1 MKRRHSDQDAQSRS
15 DTSSNGIDTETDVG
29 HSGASSAQNTRRVR
43 EKMLSHSASPS
54 APPHPPSQPV
64 KKKRTRTLT
73 TPHQSAALHALL
85 AQSRFPT
92 TAMREQVGRSIGL
105 SARKVQV
112 WFQASISLVPLVFVN
127 LPANSQNQRQKA
139 RRPRD
144 SKNQGSPV
152 APARPPQYGPFP
164 NVPAAPFLH
173 SSASSTVNPPSL
185 PSDELY
191 ATTHSASAPFVH
203 FNANRGQQQQPASSS
218 GLSGPGVPGVASSS
232 SSSSFAAPPRFPHT
246 PQRQQ
251 QPQMQTLAPL
261 AEPSSQTRSPLTR
274 DVHSINST
282 SSARQVMPS
291 RDFTFNHPFPPL
303 HLQVPEPSGVLS
315 AGQNQYPT
323 MIPLRP
329 LTASSHHSLVLSS
342 STSSG
347 RPRSQHTSSPSS
359 SSPSPPSSFAH
370 ASASV
375 SESRPQTPVS
385 SFLVPRHRDLPR
397 LRILPLHVPESPYT
411 NTHANNTHAHARH
424 VHVQQQQQRSALP
437 RYSPPPLSLPPPPRD
452 PTRFSHSQ
460 PPPDRAL
467 PSLFRSTS
475 STSSRGGEISPVP
488 AHASMSASVSSSSSR
503 ARRFDP
509 VREAA
514 SECSRSGSLGTD
526 TMSTGTPPRID
537 TPKRLTTSLMK

>member
-1 MKRRHSDQDAQSRS
+1 
-15 DTSSNGIDTETDVG
+15 
-29 HSGASSAQNTRRVR
+29 
-43 EKMLSHSASPS
+43 MLNHSASP
-54 APPHPPSQPV
+54 PHPPPPV

-73 TPHQSAALHALL
+73 TPQQSAALHALL

-112 WFQASISLVPLVFVN
+112 WFQ
-127 LPANSQNQRQKA
+127 NQRQKA

-152 APARPPQYGPFP
+152 APARPPQYGAFP
-164 NVPAAPFLH
+164 NVPVAPFLH

-191 ATTHSASAPFVH
+191 ATTRSASAPFVH
-203 FNANRGQQQQPASSS
+203 FNANRAQQQPATSS
-218 GLSGPGVPGVASSS
+218 GRLSGPGVPGAASSS
-232 SSSSFAAPPRFPHT
+232 SSSFTAPPHFPHT
-246 PQRQQ
+246 PQLQQ
-251 QPQMQTLAPL
+251 QPQMQTLPPL
-261 AEPSSQTRSPLTR
+261 ADPSPQARSPLTR
-274 DVHSINST
+274 DVHSISSA

-303 HLQVPEPSGVLS
+303 HLQVPETSGVLG

-329 LTASSHHSLVLSS
+329 LTASSHRSLALSS
-342 STSSG
+342 NTSSG
-347 RPRSQHTSSPSS
+347 RPRSQYSSSSSS
-359 SSPSPPSSFAH
+359 SSPPSPPSPFAP

-375 SESRPQTPVS
+375 SGSRPQTPVS

-397 LRILPLHVPESPYT
+397 LRIVPLHVPESPHT
-411 NTHANNTHAHARH
+411 NTHANNTDAHASVHVH
-424 VHVQQQQQRSALP
+424 VHVQRQPQRSALP
-437 RYSPPPLSLPPPPRD
+437 RYSPPPLSLPPD

-460 PPPDRAL
+460 PPSDRAL

-475 STSSRGGEISPVP
+475 STSRGDEISPVP
-488 AHASMSASVSSSSSR
+488 AAHASISESSSYSSR

-526 TMSTGTPPRID
+526 SSMSTGTPPRID
-537 TPKRLTTSLMK
+537 TPKRLTTSF